1 MDKPDLIIRSRR
13 VVMPETVSPA
23 SVHIRDG
30 VFAALGEWDEVPAQ
44 TPLVDAGDAVV
55 MPGLVDAHV
64 HINELGRTLCR
75 INTFYYSCPT
85 TYVKLRYQ
93 YVTKS

>member
-1 MDKPDLIIRSRR
+1 MDKLDLVIRGRR
-13 VVMPETVSPA
+13 VVMSETVSSA
-23 SVHIRDG
+23 SVHIRSGIIAD
-30 VFAALGEWDEVPAQ
+30 LSEWDKVPAQ
-44 TPLVDAGDAVV
+44 TPLVDAGDVVV